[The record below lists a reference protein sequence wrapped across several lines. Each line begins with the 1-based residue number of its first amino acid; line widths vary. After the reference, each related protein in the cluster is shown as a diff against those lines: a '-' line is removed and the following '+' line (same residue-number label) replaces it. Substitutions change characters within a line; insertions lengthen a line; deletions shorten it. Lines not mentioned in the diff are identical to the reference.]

1 MSLMNSMCLE
11 NSNKEGPMGS
21 ILINIRTRSLMDNA
35 LWTELDVLCTDLQ
48 TGVDTRTLSH
58 EHLLLIL

>member
-1 MSLMNSMCLE
+1 MSLMNSMCVE

-21 ILINIRTRSLMDNA
+21 LLITIRTRSLMDNA

-48 TGVDTRTLSH
+48 TGADSH
-58 EHLLLIL
+58 IIP

>member
-1 MSLMNSMCLE
+1 MNSMCVE

-21 ILINIRTRSLMDNA
+21 LLITIRTRSLMDNA

-48 TGVDTRTLSH
+48 TGVDTHIIPWTFVVDFVRY
-58 EHLLLIL
+58 